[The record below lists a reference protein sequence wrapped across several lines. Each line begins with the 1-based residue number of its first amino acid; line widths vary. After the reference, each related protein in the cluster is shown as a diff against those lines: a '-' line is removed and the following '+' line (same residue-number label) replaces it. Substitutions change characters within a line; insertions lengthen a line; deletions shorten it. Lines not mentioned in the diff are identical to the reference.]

1 MLRFHKNILGSEICR
16 KVSMPN
22 IKSAAKRL
30 RQSKVRQARNRSAKS
45 ELKTMGKK
53 VKAEAVAG
61 KVADAEANLVAAA
74 KRLDKA
80 AAKGIIHRNAAAR
93 KKSRLQKAIK
103 AAKSK

>member
-1 MLRFHKNILGSEICR
+1 
-16 KVSMPN
+16 MPN

-30 RQSKVRQARNRSAKS
+30 RQSKVRQARNRSVKS
-45 ELKTMGKK
+45 ELKTLGKK
-53 VKAEAVAG
+53 VKTDAAAG
-61 KVADAEANLVAAA
+61 KVGEAESQLLVAA

-80 AAKGIIHRNAAAR
+80 AAKKILHRNAAAR